1 MQADKST
8 IILEAQW
15 MENEIPRIEN
25 ELDALK
31 KIEQDLLASPIEAI
45 NQAYTETY
53 NAIRKRAYPFY
64 HRRRTV
70 TPTRYGY
77 KERMLDV
84 GWFSILAQVII
95 LVGVVWAGYIV
106 YTNHQQGDMVKG
118 VIWGAVVLLI
128 AIGFAF
134 VPAFGDE
141 LWERRARRQAEAAAQ
156 QARQSPAFQIEK
168 QSRQKKLQQCRARMA
183 ELEERLKF
191 SHLRYDELR
200 RQLTSGNHQGVTLD
214 DRAYNPD
221 PGMG

>member
-31 KIEQDLLASPIEAI
+31 KLEQELLTAPIESI
-45 NQAYTETY
+45 NQVYTETY
-53 NAIRKRAYPFY
+53 NKVRKRAYPFY

-84 GWFSILAQVII
+84 GWFTILAQLII
-95 LVGVVWAGYIV
+95 LAGVVWAGYIV
-106 YTNHQQGDMVKG
+106 YTNYQWSDMNKG
-118 VIWGAVVLLI
+118 VIWGAVVLVV

-141 LWERRARRQAEAAAQ
+141 LWERRARHKAESAAQ
-156 QARQSPAFQIEK
+156 EARQSKAFQVEK
-168 QSRQKKLQQCRARMA
+168 ETRQRKLHQCRARMS

-200 RQLTSGNHQGVTLD
+200 RQLTIGNHKGATFD
-214 DRAYNPD
+214 AGNRNSD
-221 PGMG
+221 PGLG